1 MSSEI
6 VFNKVGFEI
15 TFEELYDILKYI
27 TDEFPELIYD
37 IENSDQSAL
46 ICKDN
51 NSFIVCFQQEGDLHS
66 IPVLH
71 YVEPKIFSLISDV
84 NAQLGAYGLYIF
96 DSEFGHSD
104 CYYELVISKK
114 GHKPKQLAVRNWK
127 MVTRGDEGKFGN
139 GEFIGT
145 RLTAENLSKWIKLKR
160 VKDI

>member
-46 ICKDN
+46 ICKDD
-51 NSFIVCFQQEGDLHS
+51 NSFIVCFQQEGELNS

-71 YVEPKIFSLISDV
+71 YVESKIFSL
-84 NAQLGAYGLYIF
+84 
-96 DSEFGHSD
+96 
-104 CYYELVISKK
+104 
-114 GHKPKQLAVRNWK
+114 
-127 MVTRGDEGKFGN
+127 
-139 GEFIGT
+139 T
-145 RLTAENLSKWIKLKR
+145 RLYA
-160 VKDI
+160 